1 MKLLQQKLSFFHYIP
16 FFYYA
21 LAFFTPLAMNSTT
34 SEIFEFNK
42 MMFIYAIT
50 VIVSSLYLAQTVL
63 KKERFQIS
71 FLLVLLLLF
80 LGTQIISTI
89 YSIDKLTSVFGYYG
103 RWNGGVVSISSYI
116 LLFFIFTQV
125 FTKEK
130 VITFLKWSL
139 GSSAVVIVWGLLAAA
154 GFDLSCYIFTGT
166 LSNSCWTAQFNPAER
181 MFSTI
186 GQPNWLGAY
195 LAFHLFVGVYFL
207 LKNLP
212 EKKISKDPKSNW
224 ILQSLY
230 SFRMTFPVILSKAKN
245 PNMYSQMLFSLYLV
259 LNVSAIYLTKSRSS
273 LLAVGVAAGIGALIV
288 LAKRLHF
295 KKKTEEVAI
304 LVFVLG
310 IFVTFFVGWRTGYIQ
325 NFFALPTQT
334 STITDSF
341 DIRKV
346 VWKGAIDLGLKYPY
360 FGSGV
365 ETYAYAYYFTRPAAH
380 NLTSEWDFIYNKA
393 HNEYLNY
400 FATTGFIGVSGYM
413 LCIIGIFILFWRY
426 FEADVKKY
434 EVEKDTL
441 LATSLMLGFI
451 TILITN
457 FFGFSVSTIQIL
469 FYLTPA
475 CIFALLQKDREYKT
489 VSLQSLKLSERFLLV
504 GVTVIFLGGIW
515 YVYNYYTA
523 DIAYAQAKSFMA
535 ENEYQEALIQLD
547 LARNKRYEHVYE
559 DKLSYTLANLA
570 FLYSFGDDKARTDR
584 YILLADA
591 SNLRTLQDSPQNI
604 LYWRT
609 RAKNYYLFYQIT
621 QSEEDLQKALV
632 AFEEVV
638 HIAPTDVQS
647 RYTLA
652 LFHWIASREINNPDK
667 SILYY
672 DRALTEIRKVI
683 DMRPNYIE
691 AQELLGEMLGGS

>member
-1 MKLLQQKLSFFHYIP
+1 MKLLKQKLSFFHYIP
-16 FFYYA
+16 FFYYV
-21 LAFFTPLAMNSTT
+21 LAFVTPLIMNSVT

-50 VIVSSLYLAQTVL
+50 VIVASLYLAQTVV
-63 KKERFQIS
+63 KKEKFKFS
-71 FLLVLLLLF
+71 FMVVLF
-80 LGTQIISTI
+80 LIFLCTQVLSTI
-89 YSIDKLTSVFGYYG
+89 YSIDRLTSIFGYYG
-103 RWNGGVVSISSYI
+103 RWNGGLVSIIAYFILFYI
-116 LLFFIFTQV
+116 FIQV
-125 FTKEK
+125 FTKDQ
-130 VITFLKWSL
+130 VVTFLKYSL
-139 GSSAVVIVWGLLAAA
+139 GSSAIVIVWGFLAAV
-154 GFDLSCYIFTGT
+154 GFDLSCYIFTGSIT
-166 LSNSCWTAQFNPAER
+166 NSCWTAQFNPAER

-195 LAFHLFVGVYFL
+195 LAFHLFIGAYFWIKSFLTQGAHRSGNILNVKKTLQLIRNDKSL
-207 LKNLP
+207 LKTTA
-212 EKKISKDPKSNW
+212 I
-224 ILQSLY
+224 Y
-230 SFRMTFPVILSKAKN
+230 T
-245 PNMYSQMLFSLYLV
+245 LYLIINIFA
-259 LNVSAIYLTKSRSS
+259 LFFTKSRSS
-273 LLAVGVAAGIGALIV
+273 ILAVCVSAAIGILIV
-288 LAKRLHF
+288 IGRRLNF
-295 KKKTEEVAI
+295 KKRTEEVAI
-304 LVFVLG
+304 LLFVLG
-310 IFVTFFVGWRTGYIQ
+310 VFVSFFIGWKSGYIQ
-325 NFFALPTQT
+325 NFFALPSET

-400 FATTGFIGVSGYM
+400 FATTGFVGVSAYMLLIIGV
-413 LCIIGIFILFWRY
+413 FILFWRY
-426 FEADVKKY
+426 YEKDTEHH

-441 LATSLMLGFI
+441 LVTSLMLGFI

-475 CIFALLQKDREYKT
+475 CVFALLQPAREYKT
-489 VSLQSLKLSERFLLV
+489 VSIRTLTFGAKFLLT
-504 GVTVIFLGGIW
+504 GVTIIFLGGAW

-523 DIAYAQAKSFMA
+523 DMAYAKAKSLMA
-535 ENEYQEALIQLD
+535 ANEYQDALVQLD
-547 LARNKRYEHVYE
+547 IARRKRYEHVYE

-570 FLYSFGDDKARTDR
+570 FLYSFGDDKSKTDR
-584 YILLADA
+584 YVLLADI
-591 SNLRTLQDSPQNI
+591 SNLRTLQDSPFNI

-609 RAKNYYLFYQIT
+609 RAKDYYLFYQIT
-621 QSEEDLQKALV
+621 HSEDDLQKALV

-652 LFHWIASREINNPDK
+652 LFHWIASREIENPDK
-667 SILYY
+667 SSLYY
-672 DRALTEIRKVI
+672 GRGLDEIRQVI

-691 AQELLGEMLGGS
+691 AQELLGEMLAGV